1 MLLSPDFLYTPCVDV
16 DRAVERWV
24 GGLGAVLVW
33 RIAALGTVV
42 AALRVAE
49 TGPLSLFAD
58 HLEGEDAIAIHRVAD
73 YAVAVARLRELG
85 VRELREVELPPG
97 PCATFSLTGMRLGV
111 YELTRAHAVE
121 QLAARGSRSSARRRA
136 AASRGPSVV
145 YDA

>member
-1 MLLSPDFLYTPCVDV
+1 VLLSLDFLYTPSVDV

-49 TGPLSLFAD
+49 TGPLLLFAD

-73 YAVAVARLRELG
+73 HAAAVARLRELG

-111 YELTRAHAVE
+111 YELTRPHAVE
-121 QLAARGSRSSARRRA
+121 QLASRGSRR
-136 AASRGPSVV
+136 
-145 YDA
+145 